1 MNEVQH
7 YKEHRDQQWSAWVI
21 CDWAKLVVAIRFV
34 QEAKRLNQ
42 MHSYIREEDIIYPP
56 EFYAISDSLK
66 EPQSCM
72 NRLSDLYHQFR
83 VLLYL
88 SPTLK
93 FSTSMVLNHLRDV
106 LVFDIA
112 REGGYAEKKE
122 FRKRVTSLLEKT
134 LKQIRLL
141 DEQPLH
147 VEQLIEE
154 SKETSL
160 PDAQPCHV
168 GQLIQDSECFSTL
181 LMMEES
187 KFVQS
192 WSILRRYFPYWSG
205 GHGNPK
211 PNGRKP
217 KPNGHKP
224 KPNGLC

>member
-1 MNEVQH
+1 MKTVRDNGVRKREF
-7 YKEHRDQQWSAWVI
+7 HRDQQWSAWVI

-34 QEAKRLNQ
+34 QEAKRLNE

-134 LKQIRLL
+134 LKQISLL

-160 PDAQPCHV
+160 PDAQPS
-168 GQLIQDSECFSTL
+168 QLIL
-181 LMMEES
+181 MEES

-205 GHGNPK
+205 GYGNPK

-217 KPNGHKP
+217 KSNGHKP
-224 KPNGLC
+224 EPNGLC